1 METKTKTITYNLFQ
15 DIEEN
20 MELTEPNNFSDTD
33 LSNIQSPTP
42 TTSHMSS
49 TTTRKRKKISQE
61 KEFLNVATKT
71 LLNYNSVNNH
81 NLSTHVD
88 DKFDAMG
95 KKIAF
100 DLRSLS
106 PDQLIFAEK
115 LMSDVIY
122 YGKLNKLNEDA
133 MVSIKP
139 SQGFNISQYQTNNS
153 RQYFTNSSNSV
164 FQLHNTTETEP
175 QQFPGLT
182 EYLNFNKHQ

>member
-1 METKTKTITYNLFQ
+1 MISIPFRSLETKTKTITYNLFQ
-15 DIEEN
+15 NIEEN
-20 MELTEPNNFSDTD
+20 IELTEPNNFSDTD

-81 NLSTHVD
+81 HLSTHAD

-133 MVSIKP
+133 IKP
-139 SQGFNISQYQTNNS
+139 SQGLKYNISPILQI
-153 RQYFTNSSNSV
+153 QYFNFIIQLKLNHNS
-164 FQLHNTTETEP
+164 FQVLPST
-175 QQFPGLT
+175 
-182 EYLNFNKHQ
+182 